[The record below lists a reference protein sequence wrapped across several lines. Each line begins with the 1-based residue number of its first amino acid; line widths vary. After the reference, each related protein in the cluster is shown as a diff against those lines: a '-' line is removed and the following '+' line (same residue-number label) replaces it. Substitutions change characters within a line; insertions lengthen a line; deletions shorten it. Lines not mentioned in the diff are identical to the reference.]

1 MAKRDKPSSA
11 KAADGQGRRKKEDK
25 QQDTVLASWTKRWIK
40 AILLFLVAVIVILSF
55 PYFNRAGYAGELFA
69 KASDFLIGKA
79 FYTIPLFLFIAGLI
93 FLKTRKRG
101 KNLAMAL
108 AILISLL
115 GVSGILAVKDYPLM
129 NGGWVGYLL
138 SKLFIG
144 LFGILVANIIFGA
157 ILLIGLFIFLQFI
170 WQDLPKKEKEE
181 KEEKPTFAIN
191 KQDDKE
197 GVPGVKIKGLDQEK
211 EKETKQTKLSPSKL
225 TLFKRGEE
233 TAEKAEIRKPET
245 EKTKNAYVL
254 PPLDLLN
261 KNEAAPTSGNI
272 KENSMIIKN
281 TLENFGIPVEMAEV
295 NVGPTV
301 TQYAFKPAEG
311 VKLSKITTLSNNL
324 ALALAAHPIR
334 IEAPIPGKSLVGIEV
349 PNKVRSVVTLR
360 NLISQ
365 ASFQDSTSPLMI
377 ALGRNVSGAAVNTDI
392 TDGPHLLVAGATGT
406 GKTIFL
412 NSLIMSLLYKY
423 TPEQLRMIMVDPK
436 RVEFQHYNDIP
447 HLLCPVIYDAQKTIN
462 ALTWLAH
469 EMERRFEVFSEV
481 PARNIGSYNSN
492 KSIIASGLQMP
503 YIVFVVDELADLMAA
518 KGRELEAGIVR
529 LAQMARATGIHLV
542 LATQR
547 PSVEVITGLIKAN
560 VPTRITFQVSS
571 QIDSRTV
578 IDTSGAE
585 KLIGAGDML
594 FLSSKS
600 SKITRIQGPYISEK
614 EVQKVAAFVV
624 DQGKKMQDPQAALS
638 QSLEESLE
646 AAPVDGKGGEGGGE
660 FFGGADD
667 DPLFEEV
674 KKIVLETKKASAS
687 FLQRRLRIGYSRAAR
702 LIDILEERGIVGP
715 ADGAKPREVYEGA
728 GQIATSDSIKNI
740 PDVSPDES
748 EITPEEIPEAEDA
761 SWKKV

>member
-1 MAKRDKPSSA
+1 
-11 KAADGQGRRKKEDK
+11 
-25 QQDTVLASWTKRWIK
+25 
-40 AILLFLVAVIVILSF
+40 
-55 PYFNRAGYAGELFA
+55 
-69 KASDFLIGKA
+69 
-79 FYTIPLFLFIAGLI
+79 
-93 FLKTRKRG
+93 
-101 KNLAMAL
+101 
-108 AILISLL
+108 
-115 GVSGILAVKDYPLM
+115 
-129 NGGWVGYLL
+129 
-138 SKLFIG
+138 
-144 LFGILVANIIFGA
+144 
-157 ILLIGLFIFLQFI
+157 
-170 WQDLPKKEKEE
+170 
-181 KEEKPTFAIN
+181 
-191 KQDDKE
+191 
-197 GVPGVKIKGLDQEK
+197 
-211 EKETKQTKLSPSKL
+211 
-225 TLFKRGEE
+225 LFKRGGDEP
-233 TAEKAEIRKPET
+233 EKAEIKKPAT
-245 EKTKNAYVL
+245 AVKSDYVL

-272 KENSMIIKN
+272 KENSTIIKN

-365 ASFQDSTSPLMI
+365 PNYQNAASPLLL
-377 ALGRNVSGAAVNTDI
+377 ALGRNVSGAPVYTDI

-412 NSLIMSLLYKY
+412 NTLILSLLYKC
-423 TPEQLRMIMVDPK
+423 TPDQLRMIMVDPK

-447 HLLCPVIYDAQKTIN
+447 HLLCPVIYDATKTIN
-462 ALTWLAH
+462 ALQWLTR

-481 PARNIGSYNSN
+481 PARNLASYNSN

-518 KGRELEAGIVR
+518 KGREIEAGVVR

-571 QIDSRTV
+571 QVDSRTV

-600 SKITRIQGPYISEK
+600 SKITRVQGPYISEK
-614 EVQKVAAFVV
+614 EVQKVTDFIV
-624 DQGKKMQDPQAALS
+624 DQGKKMQDSQAALS
-638 QSLEESLE
+638 QSLAESLE
-646 AAPVDGKGGEGGGE
+646 RAEPGKEDGSGGE
-660 FFGGADD
+660 FFGGADE

-674 KKIVLETKKASAS
+674 KKIVIETKKASAS

-702 LIDILEERGIVGP
+702 LIDILEEKGIVGP
-715 ADGAKPREVYEGA
+715 ADGAKPREVYGDVGRVEG
-728 GQIATSDSIKNI
+728 DSISNI

-748 EITPEEIPEAEDA
+748 EITEKVEAEEDGN
-761 SWKKV
+761 WTKV